1 MEVCDQRAWGG
12 GRAGE
17 LRAGGQGGEALILE
31 INYSIFMIQS
41 GDVLILERTYALFT
55 IQGGEVPE
63 GGGDV
68 QYCKRWL

>member
-31 INYSIFMIQS
+31 MKYFL
-41 GDVLILERTYALFT
+41 LI
-55 IQGGEVPE
+55 IQGGEMPE

>member
-17 LRAGGQGGEALILE
+17 LRAGGQGGEALIME
-31 INYSIFMIQS
+31 IKYSIF
-41 GDVLILERTYALFT
+41 TF
-55 IQGGEVPE
+55 QGGKVPE

-68 QYCKRWL
+68 QHCKRWL